1 MELKY
6 MNKIEKFVLGGV
18 ALCIGSLVFIM
29 NETKEVELVS
39 TPLVPEVVEVAIT
52 EAPQEVLEATI
63 TPEIAEITPEEDLD
77 TSTMVVSEWDHK
89 KVLAKNGD
97 ISFREA
103 FANARQEL
111 GPGQT
116 FEWYGR
122 TYTTDY
128 FYEIQQVVGQ
138 AVYVDNENGNLELKE
153 TESPADIEKIVTY
166 RDNEEVK
173 VSYEHLFPNAIA
185 KAKENGTYDDS
196 KIMENN

>member
-1 MELKY
+1 

-18 ALCIGSLVFIM
+18 ALCIGSLMFIM

-39 TPLVPEVVEVAIT
+39 TPLAPEVVEVTIT

-63 TPEIAEITPEEDLD
+63 TPEIAEITPEEGIG
-77 TSTMVVSEWDHK
+77 TSTMVVSEWDNK
-89 KVLAKNGD
+89 KMLAKNGD

-103 FANARQEL
+103 FANARTQL

-116 FEWYGR
+116 FEWYGER
-122 TYTTDY
+122 YTTDY
-128 FYEIQQVVGQ
+128 FYELKTVVGE
-138 AVYVDNENGNLELKE
+138 VVVVNNNKGNLELEQKE
-153 TESPADIEKIVTY
+153 SLADVEEIVTY

-173 VSYEHLFPNAIA
+173 VSYEHLFPDAIA
-185 KAKENGTYDDS
+185 AAKKNGTYDDS

>member
-29 NETKEVELVS
+29 NETKEVELAS
-39 TPLVPEVVEVAIT
+39 TPLAPEVVEVTIT

-63 TPEIAEITPEEDLD
+63 TPEIAEITPEEGID
-77 TSTMVVSEWDHK
+77 TSTMVVSEWDNK
-89 KVLAKNGD
+89 KMLAKNGD

-103 FANARQEL
+103 FANARTQL

-116 FEWYGR
+116 FEWYGER
-122 TYTTDY
+122 YTTDY
-128 FYEIQQVVGQ
+128 FYELKTVVGE
-138 AVYVDNENGNLELKE
+138 VVVVNNNKGNLELEQKE
-153 TESPADIEKIVTY
+153 SLADVEEIVTY

-173 VSYEHLFPNAIA
+173 VSYEHLFPDAIA
-185 KAKENGTYDDS
+185 AAKKNGTYDDS